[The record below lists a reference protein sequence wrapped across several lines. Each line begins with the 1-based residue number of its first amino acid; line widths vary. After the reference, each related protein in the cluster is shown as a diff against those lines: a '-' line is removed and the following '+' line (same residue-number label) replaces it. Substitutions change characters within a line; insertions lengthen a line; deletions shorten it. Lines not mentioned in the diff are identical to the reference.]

1 MAVGVAFR
9 RRAAGAGVAVV
20 LATVFA
26 FLPLAGNGMAEF
38 ARLRSTR
45 PVTEALALRLAPGGL
60 VMHEGSLENSGS
72 LLLQLPVPIAVVDG
86 LQSNLAFG
94 ATFPEAR
101 DIFWD
106 APRAREAWAKPGRH
120 FLISVVAP
128 DRSVVRAFPPDRVH
142 LLIDRGGRRLYSNE
156 PDAR

>member
-1 MAVGVAFR
+1 M
-9 RRAAGAGVAVV
+9 
-20 LATVFA
+20 LATVFG

-38 ARLRSTR
+38 ARLRSVR
-45 PVTEALALRLAPGGL
+45 PLAEALAMRASPGDL
-60 VMHEGSLENSGS
+60 IMHEGSLENSGS
-72 LLLQLPVPIAVVDG
+72 LLLQLPVPIPVVDG
-86 LQSNLAFG
+86 LQSNLAYG

-101 DIFWD
+101 DVFLD

-120 FLISVVAP
+120 FLISVVST
-128 DRSVVRAFPPDRVH
+128 DRSVVRALPPERVH